1 MTEHPPSLDGTPP
14 EQPRWPRWR
23 FLRHMPSMSI
33 LSALV
38 LVVAIL
44 LYPYMVITVPSGE
57 VGVLWK
63 RIPTPGIYCLC
74 ILSRGTVLNPREIRG
89 GGLHIIWPWDR
100 LFLYNLRLHSETEK
114 YNAISSDGVSVTAQI
129 NVRYQLN
136 YDSVAVL
143 HKFIGPTYFKSILS
157 PEIGSQARNVISRF
171 QAKDV
176 YTSRSQ
182 IENAIKATAQN
193 SLGSH
198 LNQLYQAQASQQ
210 DDAEEFETRLQNS
223 IQILDTLVLDIEL
236 PAAIV
241 SAINSQTE
249 QQYKIMEYRFRAE
262 REIEES
268 KRKQIEANGIA
279 AFQQTVSQGISDS
292 YLRWQGIAATLA
304 LAQSS
309 NAKVV
314 VIGTGKDGLPIILGN
329 VDAPSGLVQPAKPAG
344 GGEGTPPPAGSP
356 GNQTTPPAP
365 RMTPDGPPADSS
377 KRSGAP
383 GPTPPPPS
391 ETKSSADVSSAF
403 ELSDVRALL
412 SRLSEILRSTGS
424 AGSPETGTKP
434 KG

>member
-1 MTEHPPSLDGTPP
+1 VTEHPPSLDGTPP
-14 EQPRWPRWR
+14 EQPRRPRWR
-23 FLRHMPSMSI
+23 FLRHVPSMSI
-33 LSALV
+33 LSLLV

-63 RIPTPGIYCLC
+63 RIPSPGIYCLC
-74 ILSRGTVLNPREIRG
+74 ILSRGTVLRPGEIRG

-100 LFLYNLRLHSETEK
+100 LFLYNLRLQSETEK

-182 IENAIKATAQN
+182 IENQIKANAQN

-210 DDAEEFETRLQNS
+210 EDAEEFETRLQNS

-241 SAINSQTE
+241 AAINSQTE

-304 LAQSS
+304 LAQSN

-365 RMTPDGPPADSS
+365 RMTPDGPPFDAS
-377 KRSGAP
+377 KTSGAP
-383 GPTPPPPS
+383 GPTPPPS

-412 SRLSEILRSTGS
+412 SRLSEILRSAGS
-424 AGSPETGTKP
+424 ASSPETGTKP

>member
-1 MTEHPPSLDGTPP
+1 MTEPLSPAGTAQ
-14 EQPRWPRWR
+14 EQPRRRRWH
-23 FLRHMPSMSI
+23 FFRHLPSVSI
-33 LSALV
+33 VSALA

-63 RIPTPGIYCLC
+63 RIPSPGIYCWCL
-74 ILSRGTVLNPREIRG
+74 LARGTVLNPEEIRG

-100 LFLYNLRLHSETEK
+100 LYLYNLRLQSETEK
-114 YNAISSDGVSVTAQI
+114 YNAISADGVSVTVQLNI
-129 NVRYQLN
+129 RYQLS

-143 HKFIGPTYFKSILS
+143 HKFIGPAYFKSLLS
-157 PEIGSQARNVISRF
+157 PVIGSQAREVIARF

-176 YTSRSQ
+176 YTSRQ
-182 IENAIKATAQN
+182 AVEAEIRVQAEN
-193 SLGSH
+193 SLGAH
-198 LNQLYQAQASQQ
+198 LNQLYQAQASAQYN
-210 DDAEEFETRLQNS
+210 AAEFETRLQNS
-223 IQILDTLVLDIEL
+223 IQLLDTLVFDIEL
-236 PAAIV
+236 PPAIV

-304 LAQSS
+304 LAQST

-329 VDAPSGLVQPAKPAG
+329 VDAPAPVQPAKPAG
-344 GGEGTPPPAGSP
+344 GGEGTPPPGASP
-356 GNQTTPPAP
+356 GTQTTPSAPAP
-365 RMTPDGPPADSS
+365 THDEPPPTPD
-377 KRSGAP
+377 K
-383 GPTPPPPS
+383 
-391 ETKSSADVSSAF
+391 KSSTDASSAF
-403 ELSDVRALL
+403 ELSDIRALL
-412 SRLSEILRSTGS
+412 SRLSEILQSAGS
-424 AGSPETGTKP
+424 AASPETGTKP

>member
-14 EQPRWPRWR
+14 EQPRRPRWR
-23 FLRHMPSMSI
+23 FLRHVPSMSI

-44 LYPYMVITVPSGE
+44 LYPYILITVPSGQ

-63 RIPTPGIYCLC
+63 RIPSPGLYCLC
-74 ILSRGTVLNPREIRG
+74 ILSRGTVLNPEEIRG

-100 LFLYNLRLHSETEK
+100 VFLYNLRLQSETEK
-114 YNAISSDGVSVTAQI
+114 YNAMSSDGVNVTAQI
-129 NVRYQLN
+129 SIRYQLN

-143 HKFIGPTYFKSILS
+143 HKFIGPTYFKSVLS
-157 PEIGSQARNVISRF
+157 PEIGSQTRNVISRF

-182 IENAIKATAQN
+182 IENEIKAKAQD
-193 SLGSH
+193 SLGGH

-210 DDAEEFETRLQNS
+210 EDAEEFETRLQNS
-223 IQILDTLVLDIEL
+223 IQLLDTLVLDIEL

-329 VDAPSGLVQPAKPAG
+329 VDAPSGLMQPAKPAG
-344 GGEGTPPPAGSP
+344 GGEGTPPPAGGS
-356 GNQTTPPAP
+356 GNQTTL
-365 RMTPDGPPADSS
+365 RMTSDGSPADAA
-377 KRSGAP
+377 KTSGAP
-383 GPTPPPPS
+383 GPTSPPS
-391 ETKSSADVSSAF
+391 SEKKSRADVWSAY
-403 ELSDVRALL
+403 ELADVRALL
-412 SRLSEILRSTGS
+412 SRLSEILRPAGS
-424 AGSPETGTKP
+424 AGSP
-434 KG
+434 

>member
-1 MTEHPPSLDGTPP
+1 VTDHPPSLDGTPP
-14 EQPRWPRWR
+14 EQPRRPRWR
-23 FLRHMPSMSI
+23 FLRHVPSMSI

-44 LYPYMVITVPSGE
+44 LYPYIVITVPAGE

-63 RIPTPGIYCLC
+63 RIPSPGISCLC
-74 ILSRGTVLNPREIRG
+74 ILSRGTVLDPGEIRTP
-89 GGLHIIWPWDR
+89 GLHIIWPWDR
-100 LFLYNLRLHSETEK
+100 LFIYNLRLQTKTEK
-114 YNAISSDGVSVTAQI
+114 YNAISSDGVGVTAQI
-129 NVRYQLN
+129 TVRYQLI
-136 YDSVAVL
+136 YDSVPVL
-143 HKFIGPTYFKSILS
+143 HKFIGPTYFNSLLS

-171 QAKDV
+171 QARDV

-182 IENAIKATAQN
+182 IENEIKANAQS
-193 SLGSH
+193 SLGAH
-198 LNQLYQAQASQQ
+198 LNQLYQAQASEQEN
-210 DDAEEFETRLQNS
+210 AEQFETRLQNS

-304 LAQSS
+304 LAQSC

-344 GGEGTPPPAGSP
+344 RGEGTPPPAGSP
-356 GNQTTPPAP
+356 GNQTTAPAP
-365 RMTPDGPPADSS
+365 RMTPDGPPAAAS
-377 KRSGAP
+377 KTSGGP
-383 GPTPPPPS
+383 GPTPPPS

-412 SRLSEILRSTGS
+412 SRLSEILRSAGS

-434 KG
+434 GG

>member
-1 MTEHPPSLDGTPP
+1 MIEHPPSVDGTTL
-14 EQPRWPRWR
+14 EQPRRPRWR
-23 FLRHMPSMSI
+23 FLRHVPSVSI
-33 LSALV
+33 LSALG

-44 LYPYMVITVPSGE
+44 LFPYMLITVPSGQ

-63 RIPTPGIYCLC
+63 RIPSPGINCLC
-74 ILSRGTVLNPREIRG
+74 ILGRGTVLNPGEIRG
-89 GGLHIIWPWDR
+89 GGLHFILPWDR
-100 LFLYNLRLHSETEK
+100 LFLYSLRLQTETEK

-129 NVRYQLN
+129 NIRYQLN
-136 YDSVAVL
+136 YDLVAVL
-143 HKFIGPTYFKSILS
+143 HKFVGPTYFKSILS
-157 PEIGSQARNVISRF
+157 PEIGSQTRNVISRF

-182 IENAIKATAQN
+182 IENQIKANAQD
-193 SLGSH
+193 SLGAH

-210 DDAEEFETRLQNS
+210 EDAEEFETRLQNS
-223 IQILDTLVLDIEL
+223 IHLLDTLVLDIEL

-329 VDAPSGLVQPAKPAG
+329 VDAPSVQPAKPAG
-344 GGEGTPPPAGSP
+344 GGEGTPAPAGSP

-365 RMTPDGPPADSS
+365 RMTQM
-377 KRSGAP
+377 SGAP
-383 GPTPPPPS
+383 GPTPPPS
-391 ETKSSADVSSAF
+391 EKKSSADVSSAF

-412 SRLSEILRSTGS
+412 SRLSEILRSAGS

-434 KG
+434 KE